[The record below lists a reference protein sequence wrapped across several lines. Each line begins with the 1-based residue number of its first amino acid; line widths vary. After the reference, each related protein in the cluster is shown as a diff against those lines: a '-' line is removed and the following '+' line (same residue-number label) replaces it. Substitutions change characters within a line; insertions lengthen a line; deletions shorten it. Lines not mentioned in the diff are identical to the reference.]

1 MEISD
6 SNLKSYKS
14 WQIPKS
20 WHVWNKYH
28 LKPTN
33 ITRLF
38 RMTEIELP
46 WLNSD
51 KNNVNI
57 LAVQHSL
64 CWVCEVAAPTGEI
77 LASQLSYEG
86 EDRRWRG
93 RGRHHNLRCQ
103 VPHNPAWP
111 WPWHHARFLSSSV
124 GIRKLKE
131 MYWWGLWGRKHQESF
146 PLHTK
151 DTFQIETQ
159 KPLGQEVSVDIC
171 QYLLYHLR
179 MYFLYPGRV
188 SVHTI
193 VYLVYTNTLHNPV
206 PALDTVPAPVTM
218 TKNIIHRPHNSGHC
232 QLQAAGVR
240 GSDSGYP
247 DQITQY
253 PAQTST
259 AHYWESCEWYLERDY
274 MIEQISRNPMGQ

>member
-1 MEISD
+1 MLS
-6 SNLKSYKS
+6 
-14 WQIPKS
+14 
-20 WHVWNKYH
+20 VWGRCTNWWNIGQ
-28 LKPTN
+28 PTFLW
-33 ITRLF
+33 R
-38 RMTEIELP
+38 
-46 WLNSD
+46 WG
-51 KNNVNI
+51 
-57 LAVQHSL
+57 Q
-64 CWVCEVAAPTGEI
+64 EVAGAGAAP
-77 LASQLSYEG
+77 QPPLSG
-86 EDRRWRG
+86 ATQPG
-93 RGRHHNLRCQ
+93 MTMTMTMTSCS
-103 VPHNPAWP
+103 
-111 WPWHHARFLSSSV
+111 FCSSSV

-159 KPLGQEVSVDIC
+159 KPLGQEVSEDIC

-206 PALDTVPAPVTM
+206 PALDTVPAPVAM
-218 TKNIIHRPHNSGHC
+218 TKNIIHRPHNSSHC

-253 PAQTST
+253 PAQTFT

-274 MIEQISRNPMGQ
+274 DRADF

>member
-20 WHVWNKYH
+20 WHVGNKYH

-57 LAVQHSL
+57 LAVDTTFIMLSVWGRCTNWWNIGQPTFL
-64 CWVCEVAAPTGEI
+64 WRWGQEVAGAGAAP
-77 LASQLSYEG
+77 QPPLSG
-86 EDRRWRG
+86 ATQPG
-93 RGRHHNLRCQ
+93 MTMTMTMTSCS
-103 VPHNPAWP
+103 
-111 WPWHHARFLSSSV
+111 FCSSSV

-179 MYFLYPGRV
+179 MYFLYPASVSAYYCVPRV
-188 SVHTI
+188 H
-193 VYLVYTNTLHNPV
+193 
-206 PALDTVPAPVTM
+206 
-218 TKNIIHRPHNSGHC
+218 
-232 QLQAAGVR
+232 
-240 GSDSGYP
+240 
-247 DQITQY
+247 
-253 PAQTST
+253 
-259 AHYWESCEWYLERDY
+259 
-274 MIEQISRNPMGQ
+274 